1 VTLPQA
7 VPPRDTAARWRHWW
21 ATATL
26 ASTLLLIFAGGLV
39 TSTDSALAVPDWPL
53 SYGML
58 MPPMVGGV
66 FYEHGHRMIAS
77 FVGLLTLILAFWIH
91 VQEPRAGIRRLGWI
105 ALGAVCLQ
113 GLLGGLTVL
122 FYTPLPVSV
131 AHACL
136 AQTFLCIM
144 VALAYATSH
153 EWGDA
158 TGLAEDTAGVRTAS
172 AVAVAGVFAQLVIG
186 ALMRHAEAG
195 LAIPDFPLAFGG
207 LVPSFQT
214 PEIAV
219 HFAHRVGALVVVGL
233 VAHLFVRA
241 LRSRDTR
248 LVRPALLL
256 ALLTVVQ
263 LVLGA
268 TAVLTGMAVVPT
280 TTHVAVGAALL
291 GTTFFLALRAR
302 RRLRPRAAAT
312 VASGAPALA
321 S

>member
-1 VTLPQA
+1 M
-7 VPPRDTAARWRHWW
+7 
-21 ATATL
+21 ATL
-26 ASTLLLIFAGGLV
+26 VSTLLLIFAGGLV

-91 VQEPRAGIRRLGWI
+91 AQEPRSEIRRLGWI

-122 FYTPLPVSV
+122 FFTPLPVSV

-136 AQTFLCIM
+136 AQTFLCIL
-144 VALAYATSH
+144 VALAYATSR
-153 EWGDA
+153 EWGEPP
-158 TGLAEDTAGVRTAS
+158 GLAEDTARVRTAS
-172 AVAVAGVFAQLVIG
+172 AAAVAGVFAQLVIG
-186 ALMRHAEAG
+186 AFMRHAEAG
-195 LAIPDFPLAFGG
+195 LAIPDFPLAFGR

-233 VAHLFVRA
+233 VAHLLARA
-241 LRSRDTR
+241 LRSRDPR
-248 LVRPALLL
+248 FVRPACLL
-256 ALLTVVQ
+256 AALTLVQ
-263 LVLGA
+263 VGLGA
-268 TAVLTGMAVVPT
+268 TAVLTGMAVIPT

-291 GTTFFLALRAR
+291 GTAFFVHLRAR
-302 RRLRPRAAAT
+302 RHLRPHAMAT
-312 VASGAPALA
+312 MSSRAPALA

>member
-1 VTLPQA
+1 VSDTQP
-7 VPPRDTAARWRHWW
+7 VPSRDPAARWRHRW
-21 ATATL
+21 AAATL

-77 FVGLLTLILAFWIH
+77 FVGLLTLILAAWMAW
-91 VQEPRAGIRRLGWI
+91 QEPRPEIRRLGWI

-122 FYTPLPVSV
+122 FYTPLPISV

-144 VALAYATSH
+144 VALTYATSR
-153 EWGDA
+153 EWGEAAASAD
-158 TGLAEDTAGVRTAS
+158 DMAGVRAAA
-172 AVAVAGVFAQLVIG
+172 AVTTAGVFAQLVIG
-186 ALMRHAEAG
+186 AIMRHAEAG
-195 LAIPDFPLAFGG
+195 LAIPDFPLAFGRI
-207 LVPSFQT
+207 VPSFQT
-214 PEIAV
+214 PEIAI
-219 HFAHRVGALVVVGL
+219 HFAHRLGAIVVMVL
-233 VAHLFVRA
+233 VARLAVRA
-241 LRSRDTR
+241 GRSRDPR
-248 LVRPALLL
+248 FRRPARLLV
-256 ALLTVVQ
+256 LLTVLQVS
-263 LVLGA
+263 LGA
-268 TAVLTGMAVVPT
+268 AAVLSGMAVYPT

-291 GTTFFLALRAR
+291 ATSFFLALRAR
-302 RRLRPRAAAT
+302 RVLRRLSVAP